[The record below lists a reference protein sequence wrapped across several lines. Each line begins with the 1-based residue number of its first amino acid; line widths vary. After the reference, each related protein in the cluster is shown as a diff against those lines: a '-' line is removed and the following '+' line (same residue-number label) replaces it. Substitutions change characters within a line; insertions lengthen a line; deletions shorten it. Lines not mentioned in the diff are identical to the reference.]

1 MHYEEQVINELECAK
16 QIQIGYSVFLY
27 TNAGWAIFSKLIRFA
42 SINIHNLKGVKIDHA
57 ISVIDV
63 DDLQIKLQESVM
75 FNSKYKWY
83 QKKFWQG
90 CIQEKTFN
98 FYGKQDETNLF
109 YYYKKHKK
117 TLMFAKLAKQMTEE
131 QKVLYKKDCKR
142 VMENEDI
149 GKYNTIGALLS
160 ESDSIDDILPNFI
173 QKKLDRKLAKTKGY
187 FCSRLL
193 QKRYYYSHLISDEE
207 YCADPLRSPA
217 QLLKLSCF
225 LKNNGKTQLFVVK

>member
-1 MHYEEQVINELECAK
+1 MHYEEQVISELDCAK

-27 TNAGWAIFSKLIRFA
+27 TNAWWAALSKLIRFA

-117 TLMFAKLAKQMTEE
+117 TLMFAKLAKSMTEE
-131 QKVLYKKDCKR
+131 QKVLYKKDCER
-142 VMENEDI
+142 VMKNKITYSI
-149 GKYNTIGALLS
+149 GLAILS
-160 ESDSIDDILPNFI
+160 EIIDILPNFI
-173 QKKLDRKLAKTKGY
+173 QKKLNPKLATTKRY

-193 QKRYYYSHLISDEE
+193 QKRYYYSYLISDEE
-207 YCADPLRSPA
+207 YCADLLRSPA